1 MRRLSTVSLAS
12 QLQGVCVKVC
22 VYGGREG
29 QGEAAAAIA
38 ADKSRKTPFR
48 EPRLTRARE
57 EGRERVGG
65 VIKKRGK
72 LQTERERG
80 PGALL

>member
-1 MRRLSTVSLAS
+1 MA
-12 QLQGVCVKVC
+12 QGACTC
-22 VYGGREG
+22 HRCLRCRTTSSATEGREG